1 MTSDVDIMKRNKDD
15 LTISGWLNFG
25 QELSIRKQKTKEE

>member
-1 MTSDVDIMKRNKDD
+1 MSSDVDMKQNKDAI
-15 LTISGWLNFG
+15 TISGWFNFG